1 MLVIFDGE
9 KTSLSLC
16 IIYIYIYVILYT
28 LYVIHKFVNILYT
41 DVLGLGDD
49 PKSCLNSKS

>member
-16 IIYIYIYVILYT
+16 IIYIYVILYT

-41 DVLGLGDD
+41 DVLGLGND